1 MEIGRKSRNHFID
14 SRIMRVETGRTTST
28 RRVAV
33 REAAVSRQHGG
44 PIEGPPET
52 PRTSQHC
59 RIQGFKGR
67 PSIASPL
74 CRETQIFRTDIRL
87 TGVVFPVWLWV

>member
-14 SRIMRVETGRTTST
+14 SRIMRGETARTTSI

-33 REAAVSRQHGG
+33 RKASVSRQHGG

-52 PRTSQHC
+52 PRTSQHY
-59 RIQGFKGR
+59 RIQGFKGD
-67 PSIASPL
+67 P
-74 CRETQIFRTDIRL
+74 
-87 TGVVFPVWLWV
+87 